1 MWKKSKSDED
11 AFDNMFTA
19 CPPFPEQPWIYIT
32 DPMGKNGHA
41 NNVQDMIDAA
51 QFHYSGM
58 SANFFNSSDL
68 SSMDTLL
75 HHLDKSKT
83 ARHISKKAFLIVD
96 KLNRLDCE
104 NGEKMEAAKK
114 IREHAAKSGRTFASV
129 NLYMEEGTKERE
141 MKKWGPH
148 HLELCVADLTHKQ
161 VAEQVYKWLFTAIP
175 PTEHI
180 YLLTQVKLQVTD
192 QKHYPDYEYCP
203 LGDIKKHAKD
213 AKIQFGVVITS
224 KPVLVP
230 GTQRLHWTV
239 ADKSGTGNFY
249 FQYRGPTSQYTWDW
263 VQSLQAGDIKSLPR
277 MPSVQI
283 RESRTVRVAKLPLR
297 TASFAVSSVGLA
309 IKGVGSGIIKVGDV
323 LSMGKS
329 TEYVPHGD
337 VDKNGKKID
346 WAKKFEK
353 EGKDRSEKVEKAK
366 KMLTEKIAAQLAV
379 ARKRKNRGAH
389 VDPEGVHDSD
399 SDANTLCGSEK
410 QAVVVME
417 KEFC

>member
-1 MWKKSKSDED
+1 MWKKFRSNED
-11 AFDNMFTA
+11 AVDNMFTA

-32 DPMGKNGHA
+32 DPIGNNGYA
-41 NNVQDMIDAA
+41 NNLQDMIEAS
-51 QFHYSGM
+51 QFHYGGM
-58 SANFFNSSDL
+58 SDDLFATSDV

-75 HHLDKSKT
+75 HNLDKSKT

-104 NGEKMEAAKK
+104 NSDKIEAAHK

-129 NLYMEEGTKERE
+129 NLYVQEGTKERE
-141 MKKWGPH
+141 MKKWGPN
-148 HLELCVADLTHKQ
+148 HLELCVTDLIPKQ
-161 VAEQVYKWLFTAIP
+161 VAELVYKWLFTAIP

-180 YLLTQVKLQVTD
+180 YFLTQAKLQVTD
-192 QKHYPDYEYCP
+192 HKNYPEYQYCQ
-203 LGDIKKHAKD
+203 LGDIKKQPKD

-283 RESRTVRVAKLPLR
+283 RESRTVCVAKLPLR

-309 IKGVGSGIIKVGDV
+309 IKGVGSGLVKAGDV

-329 TEYVPHGD
+329 SEFVPHGD
-337 VDKNGKKID
+337 VGKNGKKVD

-366 KMLTEKIAAQLAV
+366 KTVTEKIAAKLAT
-379 ARKRKNRGAH
+379 ARKRKNWAA
-389 VDPEGVHDSD
+389 DSEYDSD
-399 SDANTLCGSEK
+399 ENTLCGGEK
-410 QAVVVME
+410 QVMATE